1 MQDVSYYATFL
12 SLVNFLSKEIF
23 FSTRGN
29 EEKKNPNLFA
39 GKSSVF
45 KVYTWSLS
53 DLLIWGI
60 I

>member
-29 EEKKNPNLFA
+29 EEKKKIQTYLLENPLFL
-39 GKSSVF
+39 KF
-45 KVYTWSLS
+45 IL
-53 DLLIWGI
+53 DLCLIY
-60 I
+60 